1 MRKTKIVCTIGP
13 ATESVEML
21 KKMMT
26 AGMNVARINFSH
38 GGYEENKEKI
48 ENVKKVRDELNLPVS
63 LMLDTKGP
71 EIRTG
76 VLETGNEK
84 VTIHEGD
91 TFTFV
96 NDEII
101 GNETK
106 TSISYK
112 NLYEDVKVGSKIL
125 VDDGALEFEIKEIV
139 GKDIICRAL
148 NTAKLGSRKTVNVP
162 GLKLNLPALSEK
174 DITDITNGI
183 KAEFDYIA
191 ASFIR
196 RASDVKEIRDL
207 LNANGGENIKIISKI
222 ESQEGVDNFE
232 EILELSDGIMVARGD
247 MGVEIPME
255 QVPIV
260 QKQFIKRCTEVGK
273 PVITAT
279 QMLES
284 MVSNPRATR
293 AEVSDVANA
302 IFDVTGAIMLSGE
315 SAMGKYPVECV
326 NTMTKIAK
334 AVEPNISYW
343 KRVTRREEDRS
354 NINYEF
360 NLCHS
365 ISNTAR
371 DMKATAIFAYTQ
383 TGDTP
388 RMVASFLPGCP
399 IYAVTSNQK
408 TYEQLALVWNVTPLL
423 IKENKKPNDIIEEGI
438 EQAKQKGYVQ
448 TGDIVVIAGGASILS
463 THAESSEAMN
473 RTIGGVLKI

>member
-21 KKMMT
+21 KKMMN

-48 ENVKKVRDELNLPVS
+48 ENVKKAREELKLPVA

-84 VTIHEGD
+84 VTIKEGSI
-91 TFTFV
+91 FTFV
-96 NDEII
+96 N
-101 GNETK
+101 
-106 TSISYK
+106 
-112 NLYEDVKVGSKIL
+112 DVKVGSKIL
-125 VDDGALEFEIKEIV
+125 VDDGALEFEVLEIKE
-139 GKDIICRAL
+139 KDIVCKAI

-162 GLKLNLPALSEK
+162 GLRLNLPALSPK
-174 DITDITNGI
+174 DIADIKNGI
-183 KAEFDYIA
+183 KADFDYIA
-191 ASFIR
+191 ASFVR
-196 RASDVKEIRDL
+196 RASDIEEIKQLLKE
-207 LNANGGENIKIISKI
+207 NGGENIKIISKI
-222 ESQEGVDNFE
+222 ESQEGIDNFE
-232 EILELSDGIMVARGD
+232 EILEISDGIMVARGD

-260 QKQFIKRCTEVGK
+260 QKRFIKRCTEEGK

-326 NTMTKIAK
+326 NTMCKIAK
-334 AVEPNISYW
+334 SVEPNIHYW
-343 KRVTRREEDRS
+343 KRIIRREEDRS
-354 NINYEF
+354 NLNYEF

-371 DMKATAIFAYTQ
+371 DMKSSAIFAYTQ

-388 RMVASFLPGCP
+388 RMVASFLPECP
-399 IYAVTSNQK
+399 IYAATTNEK
-408 TYEQLALVWNVTPLL
+408 TYKQLALAWNITPIL
-423 IKENKKPNDIIEEGI
+423 INNKENPNDVIEEGI
-438 EQAKQKGYVQ
+438 EIAKQKGYVK
-448 TGDIVVIAGGASILS
+448 TDDIVVIAGGASILS
-463 THAESSEAMN
+463 THTEGSQTMN

>member
-48 ENVKKVRDELNLPVS
+48 ENIKKVRDELNLPVA

-84 VTIHEGD
+84 VTIQEGD
-91 TFTFV
+91 IFTFV

-125 VDDGALEFEIKEIV
+125 VDDGVLEFEIKEIV

-399 IYAVTSNQK
+399 IYAITTNK
-408 TYEQLALVWNVTPLL
+408 ETYEQLALVWNVTPIL
-423 IKENKKPNDIIEEGI
+423 IKGTKKPNDVIEEGI
-438 EQAKQKGYVQ
+438 EQAKQKRYVQ
-448 TGDIVVIAGGASILS
+448 NGDIVVIAGGASILS

>member
-21 KKMMT
+21 KKMIN

-48 ENVKKVRDELNLPVS
+48 ENVKKAREELNMPVA

-84 VTIHEGD
+84 VTINEGN

-106 TSISYK
+106 ASISYK

-125 VDDGALEFEIKEIV
+125 VDDGALEFEILEIK
-139 GKDIICRAL
+139 GKDIICKAL

-183 KAEFDYIA
+183 KADFDYIA
-191 ASFIR
+191 ASFVR
-196 RASDVKEIRDL
+196 RASDVKEIKDL
-207 LNANGGENIKIISKI
+207 LKANGGENIKIISKI
-222 ESQEGVDNFE
+222 ESQEGIDNFE
-232 EILELSDGIMVARGD
+232 EILEISDGIMVARGD

-260 QKQFIKRCTEVGK
+260 QKRFIKRCTEEGK

-284 MVSNPRATR
+284 MISNPRATR

-326 NTMTKIAK
+326 NTMSKIAK
-334 AVEPNISYW
+334 TVEPNINYW
-343 KRVTRREEDRS
+343 KRIIRREEDRS
-354 NINYEF
+354 NLNYEF

-388 RMVASFLPGCP
+388 RMVASFLPACP
-399 IYAVTSNQK
+399 IYAVTTNLK
-408 TYEQLALVWNVTPLL
+408 TYKQLALAWNITPIL
-423 IKENKKPNDIIEEGI
+423 ITNTENPNDVIEEGI
-438 EQAKQKGYVQ
+438 KIAKQKEYVK
-448 TGDIVVIAGGASILS
+448 TDDIVVIAGGASILS
-463 THAESSEAMN
+463 THNEKSNTMN